1 MFVVC
6 ARETQTGC
14 TMRKVKSVQTEAAF
28 CWTSIWVW
36 QHFNLKNKLKKYCT
50 LCLNKLGLQIQ
61 FGFYF
66 LMGFWFFVFFDWLIS
81 LT

>member
-36 QHFNLKNKLKKYCT
+36 QHFNLKNKLKKILYAVSEQT
-50 LCLNKLGLQIQ
+50 GLTNAIWFLLLN
-61 FGFYF
+61 GF
-66 LMGFWFFVFFDWLIS
+66 LVFCVFRLVD
-81 LT
+81 